1 MKKFQFRLDAV
12 LKYKKI
18 LKDKQLAQYN
28 KALQG
33 YREIEDKITAIDD
46 KQEEVYHTMIQ
57 KAQEGFNLLDHQSK
71 EIFGQKLQHERNT
84 ETVRLAKRQKL
95 VQVEQKKLVQYSRDE
110 KGLEIMKENA
120 LEDYKK
126 ELLEEEIKE
135 IDDLVSTR
143 FRVNE
148 Y

>member
-1 MKKFQFRLDAV
+1 
-12 LKYKKI
+12 
-18 LKDKQLAQYN
+18 
-28 KALQG
+28 
-33 YREIEDKITAIDD
+33 
-46 KQEEVYHTMIQ
+46 
-57 KAQEGFNLLDHQSK
+57 
-71 EIFGQKLQHERNT
+71 
-84 ETVRLAKRQKL
+84 
-95 VQVEQKKLVQYSRDE
+95 VQYSRDE

-126 ELLEEEIKE
+126 ELLQEEIKE